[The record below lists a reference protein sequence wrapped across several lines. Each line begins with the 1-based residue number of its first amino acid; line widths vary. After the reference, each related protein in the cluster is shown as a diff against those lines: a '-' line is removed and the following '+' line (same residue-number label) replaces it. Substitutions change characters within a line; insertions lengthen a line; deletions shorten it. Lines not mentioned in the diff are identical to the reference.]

1 MAATS
6 QAVYVYGI
14 LPGDVELAAPMT
26 GVGDPPG
33 KVTLVRAGDLAAL
46 VSTVNLDSPLGTPED
61 LTAHKEVLDATVTAA
76 PVLPMRFGAV
86 VASEDAVVDELLKPN
101 HDEFSAAVGELD
113 GRLEYVVKGRYDEQA
128 LLAEILAENPDAER
142 LRGQIRGNDPEATR
156 ELRITLGELVAN
168 AVEAKRAQDTRLLG
182 KAMTDHCVASAVREP
197 THERDAA
204 HVAFLVE
211 AGQQKPM
218 RKAIQDLA
226 REWKGRVEV
235 RLLGPMA
242 AYDFVASS
250 RPGS

>member
-1 MAATS
+1 MAVTS

-14 LPGDVELAAPMT
+14 LPGDVELAEEMT

-33 KVTLVRAGDLAAL
+33 KVTLVRADDLSAL
-46 VSTVNLDSPLGTPED
+46 VSRVNLDSPLGTPQD

-86 VASEDAVVDELLKPN
+86 LASEDAVVDELLKPY
-101 HDEFSAAVGELD
+101 HDEFSAAVRELD
-113 GRLEYVVKGRYDEQA
+113 NRLEYVVKGRYVEQA

-142 LRGQIRGNDPEATR
+142 LRERIRGKDPDATR
-156 ELRITLGELVAN
+156 ELRITLGELITN
-168 AVEAKRAQDTRLLG
+168 AVEAKRGQDTRVLG
-182 KAMTDHCVASAVREP
+182 KAMTDLCVASAVRET

-211 AGQQKPM
+211 ATQQKRM
-218 RKAIQDLA
+218 RRAIHNLA
-226 REWKGRVEV
+226 REWQGRVEV

-242 AYDFVASS
+242 AYDFVASG